1 MEKKVLVTGGRRGI
15 GRAVCEKFRDNGY
28 EVVVWDIGDTD
39 IPGVRSMRV
48 DVTDEADVARAMAEV
63 GGIDVLVAN
72 AGVNQAGDLLST
84 PTEARDRLFDVNV
97 DGVWNTCRAAVAGMV
112 ERGGGTIVVTA
123 SVGAFIGFAQNTV
136 YNMTKSALMGLVR
149 GTAIDFGRKG
159 IRINAVCPGLTET
172 EMGLTTIHEKE
183 DPETFREA
191 YGLMGR
197 PGKPAEI
204 AEAVY
209 FLGSPASSY
218 VHGTSLIVDGGQSA
232 R

>member
-1 MEKKVLVTGGRRGI
+1 MKRVLVTGGARGI

-28 EVVVWDIGDTD
+28 RVTVWDVNETD
-39 IPGVRSMRV
+39 VPGVDSARV
-48 DVTDEADVARAMAEV
+48 DVTDEADVARAMAEL

-72 AGVNQAGDLLST
+72 AGINQAGDLLST

-97 DGVWNTCRAAVAGMV
+97 DGIWNTCRAAVNDMV
-112 ERGGGTIVVTA
+112 QRGGGTIVVTA

-149 GTAIDFGRKG
+149 GTAIDFGRRG

-172 EMGLTTIHEKE
+172 EMGITTIEEKA
-183 DPETFREA
+183 DPEAFREA

-197 PGKPAEI
+197 PGRPDEI

-218 VHGTSLIVDGGQSA
+218 VHGTSLIVDGGHSA